1 MSDHGSHQGS
11 IRLVATVLA
20 FAFLLAAPAR
30 ADPTVEAIWRVQQL
44 PFNYHSTR
52 TAYSCSGLQERIRAI
67 LQAVGAH
74 ESVAVEV
81 QCLGG
86 ELLHSARA
94 SIAIATPIEA
104 TDENILAATR
114 FEPYELMV
122 ARLRGVT
129 LPSATNIE
137 RFAASWRRIS
147 LSQLQL
153 KMSDCDLLD
162 GLRGQVFPRLRIRR
176 TSGFGCSSTATR
188 LRPVPKVEALIHA
201 ARAIS

>member
-1 MSDHGSHQGS
+1 MSDEGFHQGS
-11 IRLVATVLA
+11 SRLVATALA

-30 ADPTVEAIWRVQQL
+30 GDPTVEAIWRVQQL

-52 TAYSCSGLQERIRAI
+52 TAFSCSGLQEKIRAI

-94 SIAIATPIEA
+94 SIAIATPLEA

-114 FEPYELMV
+114 FEPYELMA
-122 ARLRGVT
+122 ARLRGVA

-137 RFAASWRRIS
+137 LGIIGEYR
-147 LSQLQL
+147 
-153 KMSDCDLLD
+153 C
-162 GLRGQVFPRLRIRR
+162 VVV
-176 TSGFGCSSTATR
+176 TR
-188 LRPVPKVEALIHA
+188 DE
-201 ARAIS
+201 

>member
-1 MSDHGSHQGS
+1 MSDQGSHQGNN
-11 IRLVATVLA
+11 RLVAAALA
-20 FAFLLAAPAR
+20 FAFLLAAPAHADR
-30 ADPTVEAIWRVQQL
+30 AVEAIWRVQQL

-67 LQAVGAH
+67 LRAVGAH

-94 SIAIATPIEA
+94 SIAVATPIEA

-114 FEPYELMV
+114 FEPYELIA
-122 ARLRGVT
+122 ARLRGVA
-129 LPSATNIE
+129 LPTATNIE
-137 RFAASWRRIS
+137 RFAASWQRVS

-153 KMSDCDLLD
+153 EMGDCDLLD
-162 GLRGQVFPRLRIRR
+162 SLRGQIFPRLRIRGA
-176 TSGFGCSSTATR
+176 SGFGCSSTATR
-188 LRPVPKVEALIHA
+188 LRPGPKVEALI
-201 ARAIS
+201 RAGSVS